1 MLLRRKKKCPN
12 VGVEHGRWGEDVAVD
27 FLRLR
32 GYVILERNVRP
43 CSADGRL
50 EIDIIAYAREID
62 VIVFVEVKQHASHSD
77 YARRLR
83 AIDRHKRALLRR
95 ACRTWLLL
103 NRWAGSYRF
112 DVIEVY
118 GTPEM
123 RSQPEIDHIE
133 RVDIFAGREKFVNW
147 FD

>member
-1 MLLRRKKKCPN
+1 MLLRRKKKRPN
-12 VGVEHGRWGEDVAVD
+12 VSVEHGRWGEDMAVD

-32 GYVILERNVRP
+32 GYVILERNVHP
-43 CSADGRL
+43 CTADERL

-62 VIVFVEVKQHASHSD
+62 AIVFVEVKQHAVHSEFE
-77 YARRLR
+77 RRLR
-83 AIDRHKRALLRR
+83 SLDRRKRDLMRR
-95 ACRTWLLL
+95 ACRTWLLR

-118 GTPEM
+118 GTPEAN
-123 RSQPEIDHIE
+123 SPPEIDHIE